1 MLCLLQIQ
9 MTYTYKICYKEQPF
23 SQHLF
28 LQWKRNDSNEMI
40 SFLKKKDYLDSSNM
54 NEVIRAVLN
63 FLFLF
68 FTIRFHMYKKA
79 QNVTKTIQ
87 FFNRSGTGFCTGNQI
102 ATHLLFYFLFYLNF
116 KFLKYMAVW
125 QWWLD
130 FYWVFL
136 LNFFWVS
143 KNMYQMCGE
152 FFK

>member
-1 MLCLLQIQ
+1 
-9 MTYTYKICYKEQPF
+9 
-23 SQHLF
+23 
-28 LQWKRNDSNEMI
+28 
-40 SFLKKKDYLDSSNM
+40 M

-79 QNVTKTIQ
+79 QNVIKTIQ
-87 FFNRSGTGFCTGNQI
+87 FLTGPGLVFCTGNQI

-130 FYWVFL
+130 FY
-136 LNFFWVS
+136 
-143 KNMYQMCGE
+143 
-152 FFK
+152 